1 MTQDKTTLT
10 VIGGGAMGA
19 ALIGGII
26 DAGVCDASDITVV
39 DVSPMILESVSA
51 RFGVNTSTD
60 TVNAV
65 SHADVVLIALKPGI
79 VKKVLGLIKDS
90 IPHDCLL
97 LSIAAGVKIASIEN
111 CLNPDAHVIRAMPNT
126 PCQVGCGAI
135 AYARGSA
142 VSDDDAN
149 LAAKL
154 FGAVGLV
161 VELPE
166 SNLDAVTGLSG
177 SGPAYIFVLIEA
189 LSDAGV
195 AVGLPRDKS
204 TALAAQTV
212 LGSAKMVLDTGTHP
226 AVLKDQVT
234 SPGGTTIAGLSA
246 LEKAGFRSAIIQA
259 VKAAS
264 DRSSELG

>member
-1 MTQDKTTLT
+1 MIQAKTTLT

-26 DAGVCDASDITVV
+26 NAEVCKASDITVV
-39 DVSPMILESVSA
+39 DVAPAILESVSA
-51 RFGVNTSTD
+51 RFGVNTSSEASS
-60 TVNAV
+60 AV
-65 SHADVVLIALKPGI
+65 SSSDVVLVAVKPGI
-79 VKKVLGLIKDS
+79 VKKVLGVIKDS
-90 IPHDCLL
+90 IPQDCLV
-97 LSIAAGVKIASIEN
+97 LSIAAGVKIATIEG
-111 CLNPDAHVIRAMPNT
+111 CLEPGSKVIRAMPNT
-126 PCQVGCGAI
+126 PCQIGAGAV
-135 AYARGSA
+135 AYARGSNA
-142 VSDDDAN
+142 LDADAT

-154 FGAVGLV
+154 FKSVGLAL
-161 VELPE
+161 ELPE

-212 LGSAKMVLDTGTHP
+212 MGSARMVIESGIHP

-234 SPGGTTIAGLSA
+234 SPGGTTIAGISA

>member
-1 MTQDKTTLT
+1 MSQEKIALT

-26 DAGVCDASDITVV
+26 KAGVCDASDITVV
-39 DVSPMILESVSA
+39 DVSKAILESVSS
-51 RFGVNTSTD
+51 RFGVNTSTNAI
-60 TVNAV
+60 NAV
-65 SHADVVLIALKPGI
+65 SNADALLIAVKPGI
-79 VKKVLGLIKDS
+79 VKKVLGLIKDFV
-90 IPHDCLL
+90 PENCLL
-97 LSIAAGVKIASIEN
+97 LSIAAGVKIASIET
-111 CLNPDAHVIRAMPNT
+111 CLKPDAHVIRAMPNT
-126 PCQVGCGAI
+126 PCQVGSGAI
-135 AYARGSA
+135 AFARGKA
-142 VSDDDAN
+142 VSDEDAA
-149 LAAKL
+149 LATKL
-154 FGAVGLV
+154 FSAVGLV

-177 SGPAYIFVLIEA
+177 SGPAYIFILIEA

-212 LGSAKMVLDTGTHP
+212 MGSAKMVLESGIHP

-234 SPGGTTIAGLSA
+234 SPGGTTIAGISA

>member
-1 MTQDKTTLT
+1 MKHEKPALV

-19 ALIGGII
+19 ALVGGVI
-26 DAGVCDASDITVV
+26 DSGVCDASDIVVV
-39 DVSPMILESVSA
+39 DVAPAILESVSS
-51 RFGVNTSTD
+51 RLGVNTTMD
-60 TVNAV
+60 AAAAV
-65 SHADVVLIALKPGI
+65 SGADVLLIAVKPGV
-79 VKKVLGLIKDS
+79 VKKALGAVRDS
-90 IPHDCLL
+90 IPSGCLV
-97 LSIAAGVKIASIEN
+97 LSIAAGVKIESLEDCVN
-111 CLNPDAHVIRAMPNT
+111 TGVPVIRAMPNT
-126 PCQVGCGAI
+126 PCQVGCGAV
-135 AYARGSA
+135 AFARGSA
-142 VSDDDAN
+142 ASDDDAE
-149 LAAKL
+149 LAKKL

-212 LGSAKMVLDTGTHP
+212 MGSAKMVLESGMHP

-234 SPGGTTIAGLSA
+234 SPGGTTIAGITA

-264 DRSSELG
+264 DRSRELG